1 MIFNP
6 VYGGASAPALGS
18 KTITANGT
26 YHASTDNLDGYDEVT
41 ANVPNTYAAGDEG
54 KVVSNGALVSQSSAT
69 YTSNN
74 TYDTTFIKSVTVNVS
89 GGSPTLISKTI
100 TTNGTYNASSD
111 NADGY
116 SSVTVNVS
124 AGGGVVAFVTVKYNP
139 GATCTATDGVTT
151 LTAPD
156 TSGSWVIEIPTA
168 GDWTISAVDGQMSQ
182 SKILSVSYATST
194 SVSVEFHV
202 DNGYTEVEYIEVQNA
217 TGPYIDTGLTQTNTT
232 YFEIDVQPIN
242 GVNGFFYGA
251 LTSPYTE
258 IEATSSNFNIYI
270 NGTNSSRIHG
280 MTRHTIKAYEN
291 VLSMDGTDI
300 RTNVT
305 WPSTNAA
312 IYLFARS
319 NNNAP
324 FSYAKGI
331 RIYHLKMWQNG
342 SLVRD
347 FYPCYRNL
355 DNAAGLFDSVN
366 RVFYPNLGSGS
377 IVAGQAV

>member
-6 VYGGASAPALGS
+6 VYGGDASPNLGT
-18 KTITANGT
+18 KTITQNGT
-26 YHASTDNLDGYDEVT
+26 YSAASDNLDGYSEVT
-41 ANVPNTYAAGDEG
+41 ANVPNTYAAADEG
-54 KVVSNGALVSQSSAT
+54 KVVSSGALVSQSAAT
-69 YTSNN
+69 YTTND
-74 TYDTTFIKSVTVNVS
+74 TYDTTLINSVTVNVS
-89 GGSPTLISKTI
+89 GSSPTLITKTI
-100 TTNGTYNASSD
+100 TENGTYDAEDD

-116 SSVTVNVS
+116 SSVTVNVPS
-124 AGGGVVAFVTVKYNP
+124 SGGVAAFAHVTYTA

-156 TSGSWVIEIPTA
+156 TSGSWIVEIPTA
-168 GDWTISAVDGQMSQ
+168 GSWTFTAVNGQLNK
-182 SKILSVSYATST
+182 SKILSILYATAND
-194 SVSVEFHV
+194 VAIPFNV

-217 TGPYIDTGLTQTNTT
+217 TGPYINTGLTQNSTT
-232 YFEIDVQPIN
+232 YYEMDVQPIT

-251 LTSPYTE
+251 LNSPYTE

-270 NGTNSSRIHG
+270 NGTNSSRSHG

-305 WPSTNAA
+305 WPNTNAA
-312 IYLFARS
+312 ILLFARS
-319 NNNAP
+319 NTNTP
-324 FSYAKGI
+324 YSYAKGI

-342 SLVRD
+342 SLARD
-347 FYPCYRNL
+347 FFPCYRNN
-355 DNAAGLFDSVN
+355 DNAPGLFDSVN

-377 IVAGQAV
+377 IVAGPAV